1 MIRKIIKRIDWIA
14 FIASGLSIVA
24 FGVWCAKMPADIV
37 IGVCF
42 ASGVWLA
49 VINGMFKEYIYEY
62 RKLNKALDK
71 ERMEEFKRFMVEYR
85 ESYDSA
91 PEEALIPE
99 EDDDE
104 ISVSADSA
112 LIQSNIPYGDIH
124 EFLQRNGLP
133 LNVTCE
139 NLYISD
145 KGRVN
150 TEINGESIWKD
161 LSDED
166 FLSWRK
172 VCYYDE
178 DVAKKD
184 LLIKYFGFE
193 IMAAASKSLPE
204 KDDYTQYIIPDG
216 IEMQSAEVYVDYRHS
231 CSVSAIINGH
241 YEKYKLGYRDIL
253 AYFEVDE
260 KGKRTFSVMPEQ
272 LMMKYICLEGHL
284 QHDEDISDANSSK
297 IVDPGSEGIEGE
309 SNRRGFYR

>member
-91 PEEALIPE
+91 PEEELIPE

-104 ISVSADSA
+104 ISVPADSA
-112 LIQSNIPYGDIH
+112 LIQSDIPYGDIR

-133 LNVTCE
+133 LNVIIC
-139 NLYISD
+139 ISVIRD
-145 KGRVN
+145 VLIRRLMVRVYGK
-150 TEINGESIWKD
+150 ICLMRISLVGG
-161 LSDED
+161 
-166 FLSWRK
+166 
-172 VCYYDE
+172 
-178 DVAKKD
+178 
-184 LLIKYFGFE
+184 KY
-193 IMAAASKSLPE
+193 
-204 KDDYTQYIIPDG
+204 
-216 IEMQSAEVYVDYRHS
+216 
-231 CSVSAIINGH
+231 AI
-241 YEKYKLGYRDIL
+241 
-253 AYFEVDE
+253 
-260 KGKRTFSVMPEQ
+260 
-272 LMMKYICLEGHL
+272 MMKM
-284 QHDEDISDANSSK
+284 
-297 IVDPGSEGIEGE
+297 
-309 SNRRGFYR
+309 